1 MSKLS
6 TAPSTQGMG
15 RMKLHAK
22 AINFNNFVK
31 KYSMS
36 DKLLMNDKI

>member
-1 MSKLS
+1 
-6 TAPSTQGMG
+6 
-15 RMKLHAK
+15 MKLHAK